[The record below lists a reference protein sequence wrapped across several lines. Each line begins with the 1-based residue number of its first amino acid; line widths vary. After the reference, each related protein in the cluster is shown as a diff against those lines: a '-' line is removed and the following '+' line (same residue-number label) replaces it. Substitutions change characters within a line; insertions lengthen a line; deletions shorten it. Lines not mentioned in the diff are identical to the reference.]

1 MGPMSLDI
9 NIRGSEFLISYQIGT
24 HVVEAIIGKLG
35 HMSVAIIQHDSY
47 YRHCSHLHRLE
58 REKVNYDHLDA
69 LETQLLIYHLK
80 ELAAGRKVEVPVYDF
95 STHTREKVRKPVLP
109 FRTIAFEGIDLLTNK
124 NLRELMNIKI
134 FVDTDDGIR
143 FIRRLQRDIKET
155 SEDYGACNKNNIW
168 IP

>member
-1 MGPMSLDI
+1 
-9 NIRGSEFLISYQIGT
+9 
-24 HVVEAIIGKLG
+24 
-35 HMSVAIIQHDSY
+35 
-47 YRHCSHLHRLE
+47 
-58 REKVNYDHLDA
+58 
-69 LETQLLIYHLK
+69 
-80 ELAAGRKVEVPVYDF
+80 
-95 STHTREKVRKPVLP
+95 LP